1 MNFHKFLQYNTDNLR
16 LGWDLLEKVSSHAE
30 YYLLQRFPKDKQKEL
45 CNVAD
50 RVHMTESV
58 PPNFDLNLV
67 VGRGPGGTLGSIE
80 TIDLPSEQLIR
91 AVGNPWQ
98 GCNALKCNVGV
109 INLISMLPCFPE
121 NVGEFPVQ
129 ESDLLKDVEYIL
141 SEMKNTPSI
150 IAGDFHMD
158 PNHKE
163 INQLI
168 GDYGFKSYLD
178 SYPTFKTNS
187 GKLINLDKMISNAD
201 IKVKDIKVH
210 TENTKEISQGHY
222 PITYEIS
229 WDSIK
234 DK

>member
-1 MNFHKFLQYNTDNLR
+1 
-16 LGWDLLEKVSSHAE
+16 
-30 YYLLQRFPKDKQKEL
+30 
-45 CNVAD
+45 
-50 RVHMTESV
+50 
-58 PPNFDLNLV
+58 
-67 VGRGPGGTLGSIE
+67 
-80 TIDLPSEQLIR
+80 
-91 AVGNPWQ
+91 
-98 GCNALKCNVGV
+98 
-109 INLISMLPCFPE
+109 MLPCFPE

-141 SEMKNTPSI
+141 SEMKDTPSI